1 MERRDDE
8 AFATRAGVDEPGSDE
23 RPAELVGEAAAEADD
38 ERLGTLARERA
49 PAGQGRWIERRPRLV
64 DDLEAVERRL
74 GEALSI
80 SSGLDQPQSS
90 AASWFANTSRRRAS
104 WTVIPA
110 STASRI
116 QPSRSSDAMGPGL
129 TLGIASDGSTTRW
142 PTFPHTTMHNRR
154 DRRERK

>member
-8 AFATRAGVDEPGSDE
+8 AFAARAGVDEPGADE
-23 RPAELVGEAAAEADD
+23 RPAELIGEAAAEADD

-49 PAGQGRWIERRPRLV
+49 PAGQGRWIERRPGLV

-90 AASWFANTSRRRAS
+90 AASWFANTSPETGVLDGDPGVDRLED
-104 WTVIPA
+104 PA
-110 STASRI
+110 EPVVGRDGARHHAGNHVRWLDHSLAHVPSHNDA
-116 QPSRSSDAMGPGL
+116 QPP
-129 TLGIASDGSTTRW
+129 
-142 PTFPHTTMHNRR
+142 
-154 DRRERK
+154 